1 MGILHQKK
9 LLYVSQE
16 LQFTHIVAILCELA
30 KDQRKEFT
38 ACCGPTERDGLQLA
52 PSPSIIIDANQMGM
66 KMLNMPGSPMLR
78 IIAFVQKFAKEGIDV
93 IIAAD
98 GTMQMHTKWASIQQ
112 AGNWECAH
120 ITALT
125 LKQEL
130 AIHLQSNNINN
141 EKIAELQ
148 KIVMK
153 MESSTNNMLL
163 DDFIDVLREEVDC
176 LKTQSL
182 SGDVTLIIAQYQ
194 ADPMIAQIIL
204 EGKVDAVISNNLDYA
219 VYLGQKCLYIKEY
232 SYKIWDGSID
242 KIILST
248 GDKFMADWVDECLRK
263 LFCNVNCRF
272 WTPKFP
278 LFQERLTCLSGH

>member
-16 LQFTHIVAILCELA
+16 LQFTHVVAILRELA
-30 KDQRKEFT
+30 EDRRKEF
-38 ACCGPTERDGLQLA
+38 AARCGPTDRDGSQSA

-78 IIAFVQKFAKEGIDV
+78 IIAFAQKFAKEGIDV
-93 IIAAD
+93 VIAAD
-98 GTMQMHTKWASIQQ
+98 GTMRMHTKRASIQR
-112 AGNWECAH
+112 AGNRECAR

-125 LKQEL
+125 SKQEL

-148 KIVMK
+148 KIVTK
-153 MESSTNNMLL
+153 TESSANNMLP

-182 SGDVTLIIAQYQ
+182 GGDVMLKIAQYQ
-194 ADPMIAQIIL
+194 ADPMIARIIL
-204 EGKVDAVISNNLDYA
+204 EGKADAVVSNDSDYA
-219 VYLGQKCLYIKEY
+219 VYLGRKCLCIKEY
-232 SYKIWDGSID
+232 SYKIRDGSID

-248 GDKFMADWVDECLRK
+248 GDKFMADWVDKCLRK
-263 LFCNVNCRF
+263 LFCNSNCRF
-272 WTPKFP
+272 REPEFP
-278 LFQERLTCLSGH
+278 LF